1 MKIFLG
7 IVSVL
12 VVLAAAILGTLAI
25 WGIYPVS
32 LDIIV
37 KAFITLI
44 LISVAL
50 ALLWLFMALFF
61 KKEKYQNRGN
71 KAHPID

>member
-61 KKEKYQNRGN
+61 KKEKHRNSGN
-71 KAHPID
+71 NAHPID

>member
-61 KKEKYQNRGN
+61 KKEKHRNSGN
-71 KAHPID
+71 NAHLID